1 MQSCQSK
8 NSSGMEDL
16 PFGEPVIREAPSL
29 FQDDPQVL
37 AQKLFE
43 ADEKASS
50 KVGPLVL
57 RDWMQNGQPI
67 VLDLTNEK
75 VRKKWGPIKGFQR
88 WDGKTAL
95 SVNQSDILILVAANN
110 ELGKLNQIENKMVL
124 AGYSSVYILDGG
136 IEAWVKIFGER

>member
-8 NSSGMEDL
+8 NSSGMKDM
-16 PFGEPVIREAPSL
+16 PFGEPVIREVPSL
-29 FQDDPQVL
+29 IQDDPQVL

-43 ADEKASS
+43 ADEKVAP

-57 RDWMQNGQPI
+57 RDWMKNGQAI
-67 VLDLTNEK
+67 VLDLTSEK

-88 WDGKTAL
+88 WDGKSVL
-95 SVNQSDILILVAANN
+95 SVKQSDILILVAANK
-110 ELGKLNQIENKMVL
+110 ELGKLSEIEKKMVL